1 MFDPTSE
8 EPVLHEIQNIGLDF
22 IGFYNI
28 LFKMHDIL
36 LFLLE
41 VFCCLG

>member
-8 EPVLHEIQNIGLDF
+8 ERVLHEIQNIGLGF

-28 LFKMHDIL
+28 AFKAHNIL
-36 LFLLE
+36 LFFLE
-41 VFCCLG
+41 VFCCS